1 MPKISIPPT
10 RSNLIRIKKEL
21 QFARE
26 GYEILDRKREVLTTE
41 LIRMAHD
48 ASVLQEEMWK
58 LQAEAYRALE
68 KAQLTM
74 GEEHVEWAALAAHKS
89 VDVQLKFRGIMGVP
103 LPIVEA
109 SGGPPEM
116 PYSLG
121 DTSVTLDEAS
131 AALGEDVRQLDSARA
146 LASTRAVQLCLLIAG
161 VAHARLLE
169 RTPDYVA
176 GLSIG
181 AYPAAVIAGAL
192 DFADAVRLVSLR
204 GELMQQAYP
213 QGYGMTA
220 LIGPDLSTVE
230 TLLAE
235 IHRPETPVYLA
246 NINADNQTVI
256 AGSDEAM
263 QRVAQRVKGNGIAKR
278 LAVSVPSHCAL
289 LERPAQALAEAFVTL
304 KAPRITYLSSTRAR
318 PIHDPA
324 QLRDDLAFNMCR
336 VVDWRGTV
344 QSAYERGVRLQ
355 IELPPGAV
363 LTGLSRRVFEQGTV
377 IACEGARLDTLQALL
392 EEEDRHHR

>member
-1 MPKISIPPT
+1 
-10 RSNLIRIKKEL
+10 
-21 QFARE
+21 
-26 GYEILDRKREVLTTE
+26 
-41 LIRMAHD
+41 
-48 ASVLQEEMWK
+48 
-58 LQAEAYRALE
+58 
-68 KAQLTM
+68 
-74 GEEHVEWAALAAHKS
+74 
-89 VDVQLKFRGIMGVP
+89 
-103 LPIVEA
+103 
-109 SGGPPEM
+109 
-116 PYSLG
+116 
-121 DTSVTLDEAS
+121 
-131 AALGEDVRQLDSARA
+131 
-146 LASTRAVQLCLLIAG
+146 
-161 VAHARLLE
+161 
-169 RTPDYVA
+169 
-176 GLSIG
+176 
-181 AYPAAVIAGAL
+181 
-192 DFADAVRLVSLR
+192 
-204 GELMQQAYP
+204 
-213 QGYGMTA
+213 
-220 LIGPDLSTVE
+220 
-230 TLLAE
+230 
-235 IHRPETPVYLA
+235 VYLA

-289 LERPAQALAEAFVTL
+289 LQRPAQTLAEAFVTL

-318 PIHDPA
+318 PIRDPA